1 RLHLLGGEEEATL
14 RERSGHADH
23 HHRGAEDQQREEAVQ
38 QSLAQQRGGQG
49 DRRLLGGTQR
59 GVEDAAEAVE
69 LTSQQW
75 WEGEGEHQ
83 HRRPRAEVRGARDLT
98 LLAGLLELLGC
109 RLLCLLAAGVL

>member
-1 RLHLLGGEEEATL
+1 
-14 RERSGHADH
+14 
-23 HHRGAEDQQREEAVQ
+23 
-38 QSLAQQRGGQG
+38 
-49 DRRLLGGTQR
+49 LGGTQR

-109 RLLCLLAAGVL
+109 RLLCLLAAGVLAHRPPPLMRRPPGSRLLGWPGRPGGASPRGAPAGSGRAASGSGRS